1 MISKQIM
8 LFWLFDDFY
17 LASSS
22 AFCPSISKILPKA
35 ASMLAFSPE
44 TLMIMT
50 FTVVMTNMVMVMVT
64 LMSIINLDNNNKN
77 FDDR

>member
-1 MISKQIM
+1 MA
-8 LFWLFDDFY
+8 DNN

-44 TLMIMT
+44 TLMMMTIMMMMMMMMMMIMMIIA
-50 FTVVMTNMVMVMVT
+50 VIQ
-64 LMSIINLDNNNKN
+64 SIFKLGPPD
-77 FDDR
+77 FA

>member
-1 MISKQIM
+1 MANN
-8 LFWLFDDFY
+8 Y

-44 TLMIMT
+44 TLMMILMIIILMMMT
-50 FTVVMTNMVMVMVT
+50 TAMTTTTTSTSPLQQMVKEV
-64 LMSIINLDNNNKN
+64 
-77 FDDR
+77 